1 MSNAR
6 DIADAGH
13 RIIAYCRVLTAS
25 DLGGSG
31 TTMTGVGNSF
41 NISSVTDNGGTAG
54 EYRFYFDNQPSN
66 ANYCAVCS
74 NQPGNSTSGG
84 VYQTEGLT
92 LTTSTVEYVRMF
104 SGKSGSQYDLNNIS
118 VVVFE

>member
-6 DIADAGH
+6 DLADAGH
-13 RIIAYCRVLTAS
+13 RLVAFCRILTSS

-31 TTMTGVGNSF
+31 TTMTGTGVSF

-54 EYRFYFDNQPSN
+54 EYRFYFENHPEN

-74 NQPGNSTSGG
+74 NQGGTSTSGG
-84 VYQTEGLT
+84 VYQTEGIDLNGSDDT
-92 LTTSTVEYVRMF
+92 YVKMY
-104 SGKSGSQYDLNNIS
+104 SGKPGSQYDLNNIS
-118 VVVFE
+118 IVVYF